1 MLGTWQALGKYW
13 PNTAS
18 SINIFSI
25 CLLSTSL
32 LPRPLVF
39 HLVSHSSHAL
49 ALRMYPNHVKLSTR
63 RLKGSPF
70 QGELHLN
77 SPFQKAPP
85 SFINIKWWDF
95 WPQPICA
102 HKHVRAYFQVLVLL
116 RSAQKGCPNPPA
128 VRKLGY
134 INNSYALLLT
144 GARGSGELI
153 SFARKG
159 L

>member
-1 MLGTWQALGKYW
+1 MLGTGQALSKYW
-13 PNTAS
+13 LNTAS
-18 SINIFSI
+18 SINIFSL

-49 ALRMYPNHVKLSTR
+49 ALRMYPNHVRLSTQ
-63 RLKGSPF
+63 RLKGPPF

-85 SFINIKWWDF
+85 SFTNIKWWDF
-95 WPQPICA
+95 WSPWPIWA
-102 HKHVRAYFQVLVLL
+102 HRHVSACFQVLVLL
-116 RSAQKGCPNPPA
+116 RSAQEGCPHPAA
-128 VRKLGY
+128 VRKLGH

-144 GARGSGELI
+144 SAPGGVGS
-153 SFARKG
+153 
-159 L
+159 